1 MASLLPTTFVYAEK
15 TDDLAKLI
23 AFARSLG
30 EKVNVLFIGDD
41 ESTRECVSLGADCVY
56 CFAPQDGV
64 IAEDYA
70 TSFAEIIKEAGA
82 NALVLLA
89 SSKRAKAIA
98 ARLGVTLKAGVVSD
112 ALSLTVENNTVI
124 ATHQIYG
131 GLAHAKAE
139 IRSPYA
145 IATVGGA
152 LDVEVITDAPN
163 ASVVQGTFVA
173 PAYTLKV
180 LARKPKQGSS
190 VDLGK
195 AHCVVG
201 VGRGFGKADD
211 IALAS
216 ALAKALQG
224 EVGCS
229 RPIAE
234 GEGWMEH
241 DRYIGVSGVTLGADV
256 YVAVGISGQIQH
268 MVGVDRAKVIVA
280 INKDKNAPIFNM
292 VDYGIVGDL
301 YKVLP
306 ALTAKLGG

>member
-1 MASLLPTTFVYAEK
+1 MEA
-15 TDDLAKLI
+15 
-23 AFARSLG
+23 
-30 EKVNVLFIGDD
+30 
-41 ESTRECVSLGADCVY
+41 
-56 CFAPQDGV
+56 
-64 IAEDYA
+64 
-70 TSFAEIIKEAGA
+70 IK
-82 NALVLLA
+82 
-89 SSKRAKAIA
+89 
-98 ARLGVTLKAGVVSD
+98 
-112 ALSLTVENNTVI
+112 
-124 ATHQIYG
+124 
-131 GLAHAKAE
+131 
-139 IRSPYA
+139 
-145 IATVGGA
+145 
-152 LDVEVITDAPN
+152 DAPN
-163 ASVVQGTFVA
+163 AQVVQSIFIA
-173 PAYTLKV
+173 PAHTLKV
-180 LARKPKQGSS
+180 LARKPKQGST

-268 MVGVDRAKVIVA
+268 MVGVDRAKIIVG

-306 ALTAKLGG
+306 ALTAKLGD